1 MLINAINLYI
11 KMSTSI
17 NKVILVGNLGTDVK
31 SYRFSDGN
39 IVVNFPVA
47 TSESYMNKET
57 GEKVDVT
64 DWHNITARN
73 KLAELCEKFLKKG
86 SKVYIEGKLKTRKF
100 DDNGITK
107 HITEVIADNILFLSN
122 LLGKQPEN
130 EEIIQHDF

>member
-1 MLINAINLYI
+1 
-11 KMSTSI
+11 MSTSV

-31 SYRFSDGN
+31 SHKFNDGN
-39 IVVNFPVA
+39 MVVNFPVA
-47 TSESYMNKET
+47 TSESYINRDT

-100 DDNGITK
+100 DDNGVTK
-107 HITEVIADNILFLSN
+107 HVTEVIADNVLFLSN
-122 LLGKQPEN
+122 LIGKPLEN
-130 EEIIQHDF
+130 SMDLDD

>member
-1 MLINAINLYI
+1 
-11 KMSTSI
+11 MSTSV

-31 SYRFSDGN
+31 SHKFSDGN
-39 IVVNFPVA
+39 MVVNFPVA
-47 TSESYMNKET
+47 TSESYINRDT

-100 DDNGITK
+100 DDNGVTK
-107 HITEVIADNILFLSN
+107 HVTEVIADNVLFLSN
-122 LLGKQPEN
+122 LIGKPLEN
-130 EEIIQHDF
+130 SMDLDD

>member
-1 MLINAINLYI
+1 
-11 KMSTSI
+11 MSTSV

-31 SYRFSDGN
+31 SHRFNDGN
-39 IVVNFPVA
+39 VVVNFPVA
-47 TSESYMNKET
+47 TSESYINKET

-100 DDNGITK
+100 EDNGVTK

-122 LLGKQPEN
+122 LLGKPSESESVSEDN
-130 EEIIQHDF
+130 TDNSDMEF

>member
-1 MLINAINLYI
+1 
-11 KMSTSI
+11 MSTSV

-31 SYRFSDGN
+31 SHRFNDGN
-39 IVVNFPVA
+39 VVVNFPVA
-47 TSESYMNKET
+47 TSESYINKET

-100 DDNGITK
+100 EDNGVTK

-122 LLGKQPEN
+122 LLGKPSEN
-130 EEIIQHDF
+130 EDVNDMEF

>member
-1 MLINAINLYI
+1 MLLLQNYI
-11 KMSTSI
+11 MSTSV

-31 SYRFSDGN
+31 SHKFNDGN
-39 IVVNFPVA
+39 MVVNFPVA
-47 TSESYMNKET
+47 TSESYINRDT

-100 DDNGITK
+100 DDNGVTK
-107 HITEVIADNILFLSN
+107 HVTEVIADNVLFLSN
-122 LLGKQPEN
+122 LIGKPLEN
-130 EEIIQHDF
+130 SMDLDD